1 MNLSVS
7 RLIKIFYLEFS
18 RILDKMLE
26 ALASFLTVIA
36 VTPLMIKLGRRV
48 GIVGV
53 DVHKS
58 SKPVIPKTGGL
69 ALILGSLIALLVH
82 MLLNHDSLP
91 LIFLS
96 TGLIAGFIG
105 FLEDFRGEMNPKL
118 KPTLLLLA
126 SIPILVTGSYIPRPV
141 IPFIGRTRLY
151 KIYPILV
158 ALAYPVTCNAVN
170 SVDVLN
176 GSMIYTSIPFFAM
189 SSIIAYYRGNSFI
202 LTMSLICI
210 SILVALIPYNKYPA
224 KIFPGN
230 SGSLF
235 IGGLMAS
242 TAILGRIEVAAIIAL
257 LPQIMNEMHVI
268 FSIGGIKSAK
278 QVKSRPVK
286 FVDGF
291 LTASKDRSA
300 PITLVRLL
308 SAGARVSEKNMAY
321 MMGVLAAFTSVL
333 AILTDLLLVEAWI

>member
-1 MNLSVS
+1 M
-7 RLIKIFYLEFS
+7 F
-18 RILDKMLE
+18 E
-26 ALASFLTVIA
+26 ALAAFLTVI
-36 VTPLMIKLGRRV
+36 VITPFMIRFGRRF

-58 SKPVIPKTGGL
+58 SKPIIPKTGGL
-69 ALILGSLIALLVH
+69 GLIFGSLIGLLTQ
-82 MLLNHDSLP
+82 MIFNWELSP

-96 TGLIAGFIG
+96 PGLIAGLIG
-105 FLEDFRGEMNPKL
+105 FLEDLKGELNPKL
-118 KPTLLLLA
+118 KPILLLLA
-126 SIPILVTGSYIPRPV
+126 SIPILVTGYYTPRPV

-158 ALAYPVTCNAVN
+158 ALAYPITCNAVN

-189 SSIIAYYRGNSFI
+189 SLIIAYIRGDGFI
-202 LTMSLICI
+202 LTMSIICL
-210 SILVALIPYNKYPA
+210 SILVALIPYNRYPA
-224 KIFPGN
+224 RIFLGN

-242 TAILGRIEVAAIIAL
+242 IAIIGKIEVAAIIAL

-268 FSIGGIKSAK
+268 FSIGGIRSAK
-278 QVKSRPVK
+278 EVKSRPVE
-286 FVDGF
+286 FVNGF
-291 LTASKDRSA
+291 LTASRDRGA

-308 SAGARVSEKNMAY
+308 SAGAKVDERTMAY
-321 MMGVLAAFTSVL
+321 MMGMLAMFTAIL
-333 AILTDLLLVEAWI
+333 AIFTDLFLVEVWI

>member
-1 MNLSVS
+1 LNFEE
-7 RLIKIFYLEFS
+7 IF
-18 RILDKMLE
+18 DKMLE
-26 ALASFLTVIA
+26 ALVSFLTVIA
-36 VTPLMIKLGRRV
+36 ATPLMIRLGRRI

-53 DVHKS
+53 DVHKP

-82 MLLNHDSLP
+82 MLLNWEFSS

-105 FLEDFRGEMNPKL
+105 LLEDLRGELNPKL
-118 KPTLLLLA
+118 KPALLLLA
-126 SIPILVTGSYIPRPV
+126 SIPILITGSYTPRPV
-141 IPFIGRTRLY
+141 IPFVGRTRLY

-158 ALAYPVTCNAVN
+158 ALAYPITCNAVN

-189 SSIIAYYRGNSFI
+189 SLIIAYLRGDVFI
-202 LTMSLICI
+202 LTMSMICI
-210 SILVALIPYNKYPA
+210 SILIALIPYNRYPA
-224 KIFPGN
+224 RIFPGN

-242 TAILGRIEVAAIIAL
+242 IAIIGRMEVAAIIAL

-268 FSIGGIKSAK
+268 FSIGGIRSAK
-278 QVKSRPVK
+278 EVKSRPVE
-286 FVDGF
+286 FVNGF
-291 LTASKDRSA
+291 LTASRDKNA

-308 SAGARVSEKNMAY
+308 SAGAKVSEKAMAY
-321 MMGVLAAFTSVL
+321 MMGMLAMFTAIF
-333 AILTDLLLVEAWI
+333 AILTDLFLVEVWI

>member
-1 MNLSVS
+1 LNFEE
-7 RLIKIFYLEFS
+7 IF
-18 RILDKMLE
+18 DKMLE
-26 ALASFLTVIA
+26 ALTSFLTVIA
-36 VTPLMIKLGRRV
+36 VTPLMIRLGRRIS
-48 GIVGV
+48 IVGV
-53 DVHKS
+53 DVHKP

-82 MLLNHDSLP
+82 MLLNWEFSS

-105 FLEDFRGEMNPKL
+105 FLEDLRGELNPKL

-126 SIPILVTGSYIPRPV
+126 SIPILITGSYTPRPV

-151 KIYPILV
+151 KVYPILV
-158 ALAYPVTCNAVN
+158 ALAYPITCNAVN

-189 SSIIAYYRGNSFI
+189 SLLIAYLRGDVFI
-202 LTMSLICI
+202 LTMSMICI
-210 SILVALIPYNKYPA
+210 SILIAMIPYNRYPA
-224 KIFPGN
+224 RIFPGN

-242 TAILGRIEVAAIIAL
+242 IAIIGRMEVAAIIAL

-268 FSIGGIKSAK
+268 FSIGGIRSAK
-278 QVKSRPVK
+278 EVKSRPVE
-286 FVDGF
+286 FVNGF
-291 LTASKDRSA
+291 LTASRDRNA

-308 SAGARVSEKNMAY
+308 SAGAKVSEKAMAY
-321 MMGVLAAFTSVL
+321 MMGMLAIFTAIF
-333 AILTDLLLVEAWI
+333 AILTDLFLVEVWI